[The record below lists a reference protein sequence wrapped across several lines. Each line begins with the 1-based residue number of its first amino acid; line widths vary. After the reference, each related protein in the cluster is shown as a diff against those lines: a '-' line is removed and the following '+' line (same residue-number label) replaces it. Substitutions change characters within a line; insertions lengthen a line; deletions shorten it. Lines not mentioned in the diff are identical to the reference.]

1 MRILFIIIFFFL
13 AAHTEGVSQNDIPVS
28 LDTSYLENIPQGDSD
43 VNIQEN
49 APKVPQKGAYEEAT
63 KQYYKENIQQK
74 EFDKNDWQK
83 ATSGLDYTIEKEEQK
98 KKQEANNK
106 KKNTVSP
113 LLNSGLVFF
122 FKWFFIIAAVGILA
136 FLILKFVGE
145 GNIFGRQSRRVFAP
159 SVQIDLER
167 IEENLNNVELDPL
180 IKQAIA
186 QKQFALAIRLYYL
199 ATIKELNIS
208 GAIQWKK
215 DKTNREYTREMRPHR
230 LSEPFRETT
239 SIFERVW
246 YGDALVDE
254 ATFMLIQPAFQDL
267 LKQTRKG

>member
-1 MRILFIIIFFFL
+1 MRLFFIIVCFIV

-28 LDTSYLENIPQGDSD
+28 LDTSFMGNIPQGDSD
-43 VNIQEN
+43 VNIQEDM
-49 APKVPQKGAYEEAT
+49 PMKPQKSAYEEAT
-63 KQYYKENIQQK
+63 NQYYKEDIQQK

-98 KKQEANNK
+98 KKAEANSNK
-106 KKNTVSP
+106 K
-113 LLNSGLVFF
+113 NSINPVLSGGLVTFI
-122 FKWFFIIAAVGILA
+122 KWFFIIAAVGILA

-180 IKQAIA
+180 IKHAIA

-230 LSEPFRETT
+230 LSVPFRETT

-246 YGDALVDE
+246 YGDAIVDE
-254 ATFMLIQPAFQDL
+254 ATFTLIQPAFQDL
-267 LKQTRKG
+267 LNQSRKG

>member
-1 MRILFIIIFFFL
+1 MRLYFIIFCLFL
-13 AAHTEGVSQNDIPVS
+13 AAHTEGVSQNDLPVS
-28 LDTSYLENIPQGDSD
+28 LDTSYLENTPQGDSND
-43 VNIQEN
+43 DIQGDM
-49 APKVPQKGAYEEAT
+49 PMKPQKSAYEEAT
-63 KQYYKENIQQK
+63 NQYYKEDIQQK
-74 EFDKNDWQK
+74 EFDKNDWKK
-83 ATSGLDYTIEKEEQK
+83 ATAGLDYTIEKEKEK
-98 KKQEANNK
+98 KNSEATS
-106 KKNTVSP
+106 KKNTV
-113 LLNSGLVFF
+113 NSVLSGGLVAF

-167 IEENLNNVELDPL
+167 IEENLNDVELDPL

-199 ATIKELNIS
+199 ATIKELNIL

-215 DKTNREYTREMRPHR
+215 NKTNREYTREMRPHR
-230 LSEPFRETT
+230 LFEPFRETT

-254 ATFMLIQPAFQDL
+254 ATFTLIQPAFQDL
-267 LKQTRKG
+267 LNQSRKG

>member
-1 MRILFIIIFFFL
+1 MRLFFIIICFFL
-13 AAHTEGVSQNDIPVS
+13 ASHTEGVSQNDFPIS
-28 LDTSYLENIPQGDSD
+28 LDTSFSGTIPQGDND
-43 VNIQEN
+43 VNIEEN
-49 APKVPQKGAYEEAT
+49 APKIPQKAAYEEAT
-63 KQYYKENIQQK
+63 KQYYKEDIQQK
-74 EFDKNDWQK
+74 DFDKNDWKK
-83 ATSGLDYTIEKEEQK
+83 ATSGLDYTIEKENEEK
-98 KKQEANNK
+98 KAEANNK
-106 KKNTVSP
+106 KKDSISP
-113 LLNSGLVFF
+113 ILSGGLVTF
-122 FKWFFIIAAVGILA
+122 FKWVFIIAAVGILA

-230 LSEPFRETT
+230 LSVPFRETT

-246 YGDALVDE
+246 YGDTIVDE
-254 ATFMLIQPAFQDL
+254 ATFTLIQPAFQDL

>member
-1 MRILFIIIFFFL
+1 MRILFIILWLFL
-13 AAHTEGVSQNDIPVS
+13 AAHTEGVSQNDYPIT
-28 LDTSYLENIPQGDSD
+28 LDTSVLGKMPEGDSD
-43 VNIQEN
+43 IDIQEN
-49 APKVPQKGAYEEAT
+49 KPKMPQKAAYEEAT
-63 KQYYKENIQQK
+63 KQYYKEDIQQK
-74 EFDKNDWQK
+74 DFDKNDWKK
-83 ATSGLDYTIEKEEQK
+83 ATSGLDYTIEKEDQEK
-98 KKQEANNK
+98 KEKAASSR
-106 KKNTVSP
+106 KNSISP
-113 LLNSGLVFF
+113 ALSGGLVAF

-136 FLILKFVGE
+136 YLILKFVGE

-180 IKQAIA
+180 IQHAIA
-186 QKQFALAIRLYYL
+186 QKQFSVAIRLYYL

-230 LSEPFRETT
+230 LAEPFQKTT

-246 YGDALVDE
+246 YGDAHVDE
-254 ATFMLIQPAFQDL
+254 ATFTLIQPALQDL
-267 LKQTRKG
+267 LKKSKG

>member
-1 MRILFIIIFFFL
+1 MRILFIIFWLFL
-13 AAHTEGVSQNDIPVS
+13 TAHTEGVSQNDLPIS
-28 LDTSYLENIPQGDSD
+28 LDTSFTVKMPEGDSGVEIQEDGPKIPQK
-43 VNIQEN
+43 
-49 APKVPQKGAYEEAT
+49 AAYEEAT
-63 KQYYKENIQQK
+63 KQYYKEDIQQK
-74 EFDKNDWQK
+74 DFDKNDWKK

-98 KKQEANNK
+98 KKDKATNNK
-106 KKNTVSP
+106 KDSINTELVG
-113 LLNSGLVFF
+113 GLVTF

-167 IEENLNNVELDPL
+167 IEENLNDIELDPL
-180 IKQAIA
+180 IKQAIT

-246 YGDALVDE
+246 YGDAHVDE

-267 LKQTRKG
+267 LKKSKG

>member
-1 MRILFIIIFFFL
+1 MRVLFVIIWLFL
-13 AAHTEGVSQNDIPVS
+13 AAHTEGFSQNRIPAI
-28 LDTSYLENIPQGDSD
+28 DTSYLENIPKSGTK
-43 VNIQEN
+43 VNQIQED
-49 APKVPQKGAYEEAT
+49 APKIPQKVAYQEAT
-63 KQYYKENIQQK
+63 KQYYKEDIQQK
-74 EFDKNDWQK
+74 EFDKNDWKK
-83 ATSGLDYTIEKEEQK
+83 ATSGLDYTIEKEDQEK
-98 KKQEANNK
+98 KAAANNK
-106 KKNTVSP
+106 KKNTISP
-113 LLNSGLVFF
+113 LLNSGIVSF

-180 IKQAIA
+180 IRQAIA

-215 DKTNREYTREMRPHR
+215 DKTNHAYLREMRTHR
-230 LSEPFRETT
+230 LLEPFLEAT
-239 SIFERVW
+239 SIFERIW
-246 YGDALVDE
+246 YGDAILE
-254 ATFMLIQPAFQDL
+254 ETTFHNIQPAFQDL
-267 LKQTRKG
+267 LKQSKKG

>member
-1 MRILFIIIFFFL
+1 MRLFFIIICLFF
-13 AAHTEGVSQNDIPVS
+13 AAHTEGVSQNDLPIS
-28 LDTSYLENIPQGDSD
+28 LDSSYLENIPEGDT
-43 VNIQEN
+43 NNEIQEYIPN
-49 APKVPQKGAYEEAT
+49 KPQKSTYEEAT
-63 KQYYKENIQQK
+63 NQYYKEDIQQK

-83 ATSGLDYTIEKEEQK
+83 ATSGLDYTIEKEEK
-98 KKQEANNK
+98 AEANNK

-113 LLNSGLVFF
+113 LLNSGLVTF

-159 SVQIDLER
+159 SVQIDIEH
-167 IEENLNNVELDPL
+167 IEENLNIAELDPL
-180 IKQAIA
+180 IKHAIA

-199 ATIKELNIS
+199 ATIKELNIL

-230 LSEPFRETT
+230 LFEPFRETT
-239 SIFERVW
+239 SIFERIW
-246 YGDALVDE
+246 YGDTLVDE
-254 ATFMLIQPAFQDL
+254 ATFTLIQPAFQDL
-267 LKQTRKG
+267 LKQARKA

>member
-1 MRILFIIIFFFL
+1 MRILFIIFCLFL

-28 LDTSYLENIPQGDSD
+28 LDTSFMENIPQGDSD
-43 VNIQEN
+43 VNIQEDVPN
-49 APKVPQKGAYEEAT
+49 KPQKSTYEEAT

-74 EFDKNDWQK
+74 DFDKNDWKK
-83 ATSGLDYTIEKEEQK
+83 ATSGLDYTIEKEEQEK
-98 KKQEANNK
+98 KDRVANS
-106 KKNTVSP
+106 KNNTINPVLSG
-113 LLNSGLVFF
+113 GLVAF

-159 SVQIDLER
+159 LVQIDLEH
-167 IEENLNNVELDPL
+167 IEENLNTAELDPL

-199 ATIKELNIS
+199 ATIKELNIL

-215 DKTNREYTREMRPHR
+215 NKTNREYTREMRPHR
-230 LSEPFRETT
+230 LFEPFRETT

-254 ATFMLIQPAFQDL
+254 ATFTLIQPAFQDL
-267 LKQTRKG
+267 LKQSRKG

>member
-1 MRILFIIIFFFL
+1 MRLFFIIICLFL
-13 AAHTEGVSQNDIPVS
+13 AAHTEGVSQNDFPIS
-28 LDTSYLENIPQGDSD
+28 LDSASLQSLPQGDKED
-43 VNIQEN
+43 ADIEEN
-49 APKVPQKGAYEEAT
+49 MPMKPQKNAYEEAT
-63 KQYYKENIQQK
+63 HEYYKENIQQK
-74 EFDKNDWQK
+74 DFDKNDWKK
-83 ATSGLDYTIEKEEQK
+83 ATSGLDYTIEKEEQEK
-98 KKQEANNK
+98 KERTAN
-106 KKNTVSP
+106 KN
-113 LLNSGLVFF
+113 NSINPVLSGGLVAF

-159 SVQIDLER
+159 SVQIDLEH
-167 IEENLNNVELDPL
+167 IEENLNTAELDPL
-180 IKQAIA
+180 IKQAIS

-230 LSEPFRETT
+230 LSESFRETT

-254 ATFMLIQPAFQDL
+254 ATFTLIQPAFQDL